1 MSQAQEPIV
10 VRMQQNPV
18 PEKISL
24 SKLGYNIVRM
34 PNHWPHQPTL
44 KTTNLQAASQKVIA
58 LGRSKGSSPPK
69 VRNGIVGGPETTTL
83 KIEMTINKLSPQSGA
98 AWGKHL

>member
-1 MSQAQEPIV
+1 MSGGIKGLQYRQNAQ
-10 VRMQQNPV
+10 
-18 PEKISL
+18 SL
-24 SKLGYNIVRM
+24 Y
-34 PNHWPHQPTL
+34 WPHQPKL
-44 KTTNLQAASQKVIA
+44 KTTNNLQATSQKVIA

-83 KIEMTINKLSPQSGA
+83 NIKMTINKLSPQSGA

>member
-1 MSQAQEPIV
+1 MSGGIKGLQYRQNAQ
-10 VRMQQNPV
+10 
-18 PEKISL
+18 SL
-24 SKLGYNIVRM
+24 
-34 PNHWPHQPTL
+34 HWPHQPTL

-83 KIEMTINKLSPQSGA
+83 KIKMTINKLSPQTGA
-98 AWGKHL
+98 TWGKHL